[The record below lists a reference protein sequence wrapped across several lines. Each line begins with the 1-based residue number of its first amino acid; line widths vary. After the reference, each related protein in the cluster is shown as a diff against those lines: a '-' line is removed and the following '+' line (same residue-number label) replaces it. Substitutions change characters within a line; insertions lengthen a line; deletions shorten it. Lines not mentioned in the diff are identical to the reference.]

1 NFQQGDTEIPN
12 NGFESNDNEQEEEV
26 EDGTIQYKSRLGSLS
41 FTTLIICYATSFS
54 QLLVSRVIA
63 GLGGGGSTVMILT
76 VLHDLLPPRKRS
88 QYQSYTYTAQMLGL
102 VCGSPVGGFITEYFG
117 WRICFKI
124 NIIPFFIV
132 LYIFAFRLPNYDP
145 PGNDHTPTTK
155 KRQFTPIIREQQQ
168 QMTRNNEGKDS
179 IFKKLYSIDFLGAI
193 LLGAANTT
201 FTTGITLGGNTRSWT
216 DPFILSML
224 GMSAIFFLIFGLYE
238 MLGAAYP
245 LVSRLVISSRNIISL
260 CVGNHLWGLGTSVS
274 FYVLPQ
280 LFMVRRRRKNNNL
293 CCFVLMNVY
302 KKGVFGMNST
312 RAGLSIMVESLSIS
326 FASLCTGRYLR
337 HQPHYRNFVLSTT
350 VVYTLA
356 IAVLSM
362 WTSSGFPFVL
372 GIICII
378 IEGCMSGA
386 FVLST
391 LLAVGTEIPR
401 EDVSIVSSLA
411 VMCRLMGYMN
421 GVAIASAILQ
431 GTLKIYLYQHI
442 QGDDI
447 EQLLEFIRTSI
458 RKVPTLSP
466 KIQHIVTDGLSLAI
480 QRTFWFAIACTLATF
495 LILFFFMEDNL
506 LWSSASSSITTADN
520 NGNNKN
526 DHNTNNVPIINNKKI
541 PEINCP

>member
-1 NFQQGDTEIPN
+1 MQHS
-12 NGFESNDNEQEEEV
+12 SNIAAWVHTSYLLVTVMTQLLYSKLSSLFGRQPMLV
-26 EDGTIQYKSRLGSLS
+26 CVSAFFLIGSIGCS
-41 FTTLIICYATSFS
+41 YATSFS

-63 GLGGGGSTVMILT
+63 GLGGGGSSVMILT
-76 VLHDLLPPRKRS
+76 VLHDLLPPRERS

-124 NIIPFFIV
+124 NIIPFLIV
-132 LYIFAFRLPNYDP
+132 LYVFAFRLPNYDP

-155 KRQFTPIIREQQQ
+155 K
-168 QMTRNNEGKDS
+168 GH

-224 GMSAIFFLIFGLYE
+224 GMSAVFFLIFGLYE
-238 MLGAAYP
+238 MMGAAYP

-280 LFMVRRRRKNNNL
+280 LFM
-293 CCFVLMNVY
+293 
-302 KKGVFGMNST
+302 GVFGMNSAHT
-312 RAGLSIMVESLSIS
+312 GLSIMVESLSIS

-350 VVYTLA
+350 IVYTLA

-466 KIQHIVTDGLSLAI
+466 KIQHIVADGLSLAI
-480 QRTFWFAIACTLATF
+480 QRTFWFAIACTFATF

-506 LWSSASSSITTADN
+506 LWSSTTSSITTADN
-520 NGNNKN
+520 NGNNN
-526 DHNTNNVPIINNKKI
+526 NNTNNNNVPTINKKR
-541 PEINCP
+541 